1 VTRARGRHGR
11 RRPLAGLT
19 VAALVAAL
27 VAGTAALTWAS
38 GAIQGPAPT
47 SAASIQPPVT
57 GNPVVN
63 TLLGRMS
70 LAEKFRLLEW
80 ITAPGQPQTATL
92 PGLRRLGIP
101 ALHLAEGPLGT
112 ARQPSAAMTAPL
124 GVAATFSRADAY
136 ANGVVLGRDARARGQ
151 QAVARPFGVLGS
163 GAAGGQAGASFG
175 EDPLLAGGTAA
186 AEIAGIQAQGTMA
199 VSDDYPA
206 GPGGAGVVPSSAA
219 LHEIYLQPVEDAVR
233 AGAAG
238 VLCSPFT
245 GPGGA
250 AIAGTAGTTGTA
262 GTAAAD
268 TAGNTGTAT
277 GGTATAGP
285 AGNAGT
291 AQGAG
296 TTPPAGT
303 ALTGP
308 APPGT
313 PPAGTPPPG
322 TPAVGTTAGGTPT
335 APANPA
341 APGIA
346 TLPAGTGTPPAGPAT
361 GSAGPATGSTG
372 SAAVPATAVPTGRA
386 GTPPGPA
393 FIRGNAGKHT
403 GPAPCGN
410 PGLLIQILR
419 SELGF
424 TGFVLAGPGANP
436 GTPSLGSGLDGEVLA
451 AGRAGARYFTPA
463 ALHAA
468 IASKTITTA
477 TVNQAVAVVLTEM
490 DRFGLL
496 GPQPAHRPAAEPAA
510 AGERVIS
517 RTAADAATLLQNSG
531 HALPLTPAALSS
543 LALIGP
549 GADQVIG
556 TGPAAD
562 GSAAGSISPPATLQV
577 LRQDLAADPAAH
589 LSFAVGDDLT
599 GIPVPA
605 AVLTHEGQP
614 GLVRSSTGHDATR
627 VVCVLDNSLAGH
639 DALAAGSGHTW
650 AGELTVPATGTYWI
664 SLGTGGSWGTLTLDG
679 AVVAQDG
686 PGQPV
691 TGAAPVAA
699 TDGLRNLRAKV
710 TLTAGIHTLG
720 VSESPDG
727 SGRPV
732 QIRLNWVTPEQQ
744 RDDLIAAVAT
754 ARAATAAVVFAW
766 SNGGASLPDGQ
777 DELIQDVAAVNPDTI
792 VVLNTQGPVSMPWL
806 SAVRSVLEMWYP
818 GDAGGAATAN
828 VLLGRDDPAGRLP
841 VTWPALPHRFRR
853 NQPTGIFVGY
863 RRYDKDGIAPLFPFG
878 YGMSYT
884 RFGYSALN
892 WHATPGR
899 GLVLRL
905 RVSNTGG
912 RAGTAVPQAYLGAP
926 ATAPPGAA
934 FARRALA
941 AYTRVSLRPGQS
953 RIVTLTV
960 PQRQLQFWQDAR
972 GWIAAPG
979 KRRVYVGG
987 DERASAL
994 SATVL
999 VPR

>member
-1 VTRARGRHGR
+1 
-11 RRPLAGLT
+11 LAGLT
-19 VAALVAAL
+19 VAALVVAL

-70 LAEKFRLLEW
+70 MAEKFRLLEW
-80 ITAPGQPQTATL
+80 VTAPGQPQTATL

-101 ALHLAEGPLGT
+101 TLHLAEGLLGT
-112 ARQPSAAMTAPL
+112 VRQPSAAMTAPL

-136 ANGVVLGRDARARGQ
+136 ANGVVLGRDARAGGQ
-151 QAVARPFGVLGS
+151 QAVARPFGALDT
-163 GAAGGQAGASFG
+163 GAAGDQAITSFG

-206 GPGGAGVVPSSAA
+206 GPGGTGVVPSSAA
-219 LHEIYLQPVEDAVR
+219 LHEIYLQPVEDTLR

-238 VLCSPFT
+238 VLCSPAT
-245 GPGGA
+245 GPGN
-250 AIAGTAGTTGTA
+250 TATVGTTPA
-262 GTAAAD
+262 GTAAA
-268 TAGNTGTAT
+268 GTAT
-277 GGTATAGP
+277 TGTVGNPGTARGAATTPPAGP
-285 AGNAGT
+285 APAG
-291 AQGAG
+291 
-296 TTPPAGT
+296 TPPAGT
-303 ALTGP
+303 A
-308 APPGT
+308 
-313 PPAGTPPPG
+313 
-322 TPAVGTTAGGTPT
+322 AGGTPT

-341 APGIA
+341 AAPA
-346 TLPAGTGTPPAGPAT
+346 TATAPATTATAPAGLATGGTGPAT
-361 GSAGPATGSTG
+361 GGTGPATDGPGAATAPAATVPGRAIAPGG
-372 SAAVPATAVPTGRA
+372 SAYA
-386 GTPPGPA
+386 PGA
-393 FIRGNAGKHT
+393 AGKHA

-436 GTPSLGSGLDGEVLA
+436 GALSLDSGLDGEVPA
-451 AGRAGARYFTPA
+451 AGRTAARYFTPA
-463 ALHAA
+463 TLRAA

-477 TVNQAVAVVLTEM
+477 TVNQAVAAVLTEM

-496 GPQPAHRPAAEPAA
+496 GPQPAHRTAAEPRAA
-510 AGERVIS
+510 DERVIS

-556 TGPAAD
+556 TGPAGD
-562 GSAAGSISPPATLQV
+562 GSSPPGTLQV
-577 LRQDLAADPAAH
+577 LGQDLAADPAAH
-589 LSFAVGDDLT
+589 LRFAVGDDLT
-599 GIPVPA
+599 GTPVPA

-614 GLVRSSTGHDATR
+614 GLVRSSAGRDSTR
-627 VVCVLDNSLAGH
+627 VVSVLDNTLAGH
-639 DALAAGSGHTW
+639 DALPAGSGHTW

-679 AVVAQDG
+679 AVAAQDG
-686 PGQPV
+686 PNQPA
-691 TGAAPVAA
+691 TGGAPVPT
-699 TDGLRNLRAKV
+699 TDGLQNLRARV

-732 QIRLNWVTPEQQ
+732 QVRLDWVTPAQQ
-744 RDDLIAAVAT
+744 QDNLAAAVAA
-754 ARAATAAVVFAW
+754 ARAAKAAVVFAW
-766 SNGGASLPDGQ
+766 SSGGARLPDGQ
-777 DELIQDVAAVNPDTI
+777 DELIQDVAAANPDTI
-792 VVLNTQGPVSMPWL
+792 VVLNTPGPVAMPWL
-806 SAVRSVLEMWYP
+806 STVRSVLEMWYP

-828 VLLGRDDPAGRLP
+828 VLLGRDNPAGRLP
-841 VTWPALPHRFRR
+841 VTWPAAPHRFRGS
-853 NQPTGIFVGY
+853 QPTGIFVGY
-863 RRYDKDGIAPLFPFG
+863 RRYDKDKIAPLFPFG

-892 WHATPGR
+892 WHAVPGR
-899 GLVLRL
+899 GLVLRF
-905 RVSNTGG
+905 RVTNAGG

-926 ATAPPGAA
+926 DATPPGAA
-934 FARRALA
+934 FAQRALG
-941 AYTRVSLRPGQS
+941 AYTRISLRPGQS
-953 RIVTLTV
+953 SIVTLTV
-960 PQRQLQFWQDAR
+960 PQRQLQYWQDAR
-972 GWIAAPG
+972 GWVTMPG
-979 KRRVYVGG
+979 KRRVYVGD

-994 SATVL
+994 SATVT